1 MFKPLLTRIL
11 NHLITQNSWARVGL
25 QPFSGQ
31 TVAIHLGPANANLTI
46 LENGGLAM
54 AGESAIDDASISLSP
69 SLALRILAKDAAASS
84 QVKITGN
91 TELAKA
97 LAKVLQGMRWDYE
110 EDLSKIIGDI
120 PATQANAFAK
130 KAYSEAKSK
139 VINVTE
145 MLTEYWQEENPL
157 IAKKRHVEAFVKDV
171 DQLRDDVERLEKR
184 IEKLKHALI

>member
-1 MFKPLLTRIL
+1 MFKPLLTRML
-11 NHLITQNSWARVGL
+11 NHLITQNNWARGEL

-31 TVAIHLGPANANLTI
+31 TVTIHLGPTKANLTI

-54 AGESAIDDASISLSP
+54 AGESALSDASISLSP
-69 SLALRILAKDAAASS
+69 SLALRILAKDVSASN
-84 QVKITGN
+84 QVQITGN

-130 KAYSEAKSK
+130 KTFSEAKSK
-139 VINVTE
+139 VINMTE

>member
-11 NHLITQNSWARVGL
+11 NHLITQNSWARGEL

-31 TVAIHLGPANANLTI
+31 TVAIYLGPVTANLTV

-69 SLALRILAKDAAASS
+69 SLALRILAKDTAASS
-84 QVKITGN
+84 QVQITGN

-130 KAYSEAKSK
+130 KTYSEAKSK

-157 IAKKRHVEAFVKDV
+157 IAKKRHVESFVKDV

>member
-11 NHLITQNSWARVGL
+11 NHLIEQNNWARAEL
-25 QPFSGQ
+25 QPYSGQ
-31 TVAIHLGPANANLTI
+31 SVAIHLGPAKAQLTI

-54 AGESAIDDASISLSP
+54 GGESTISDASISLSP
-69 SLALRILAKDAAASS
+69 SLALRILAKDEAANN
-84 QVKITGN
+84 QIKITGN
-91 TELAKA
+91 MELAKA

-110 EDLSKIIGDI
+110 EDLSNIIGDI

-130 KAYSEAKSK
+130 KTLAEAKSQM
-139 VINVTE
+139 INVTE

-157 IAKKRHVEAFVKDV
+157 IAKKRHVETFIKEV

>member
-11 NHLITQNSWARVGL
+11 NHLITQNSWARGEL
-25 QPFSGQ
+25 QPFTGQ
-31 TVAIHLGPANANLTI
+31 TVAIYLGPAKANLTV

-84 QVKITGN
+84 QVQITGN

-120 PATQANAFAK
+120 PANQANAFAK
-130 KAYSEAKSK
+130 KTYSEAKSK

>member
-1 MFKPLLTRIL
+1 
-11 NHLITQNSWARVGL
+11 
-25 QPFSGQ
+25 
-31 TVAIHLGPANANLTI
+31 
-46 LENGGLAM
+46 
-54 AGESAIDDASISLSP
+54 
-69 SLALRILAKDAAASS
+69 
-84 QVKITGN
+84 
-91 TELAKA
+91 

-130 KAYSEAKSK
+130 KTYSEAKSK

>member
-11 NHLITQNSWARVGL
+11 NHLITQNNWARGEL

-31 TVAIHLGPANANLTI
+31 TVTIHLGPTNANLTI

-54 AGESAIDDASISLSP
+54 AGESALSDASISLSP
-69 SLALRILAKDAAASS
+69 SLALRILAKDVSASN
-84 QVKITGN
+84 QVQITGN

-120 PATQANAFAK
+120 PATQANTFAK
-130 KAYSEAKSK
+130 KTFSEAKSK
-139 VINVTE
+139 VINMTE

>member
-11 NHLITQNSWARVGL
+11 NHLITQNSWARGEL
-25 QPFSGQ
+25 QPFTGQ
-31 TVAIHLGPANANLTI
+31 TVTIYLGPAKANLTV

-69 SLALRILAKDAAASS
+69 SLALRILGKDTAASS
-84 QVKITGN
+84 QVQITGN

-130 KAYSEAKSK
+130 KTYSEAKSK

>member
-11 NHLITQNSWARVGL
+11 NHLITQNSWARGEL

-31 TVAIHLGPANANLTI
+31 TVAIYLGPVTANLTV

-54 AGESAIDDASISLSP
+54 AGESTIDDASISLSP
-69 SLALRILAKDAAASS
+69 SLALRILAKDTAASS
-84 QVKITGN
+84 QVQITGN

-130 KAYSEAKSK
+130 KTYSEAKSK

-184 IEKLKHALI
+184 IEKLKNALI

>member
-1 MFKPLLTRIL
+1 MFKPLLTRML
-11 NHLITQNSWARVGL
+11 NHLITQNNWARGEL

-31 TVAIHLGPANANLTI
+31 TVTIHLGPTNANLTI

-54 AGESAIDDASISLSP
+54 AGESALSDASISLSP
-69 SLALRILAKDAAASS
+69 SLALRILAKDVSASN
-84 QVKITGN
+84 QVQITGN

-120 PATQANAFAK
+120 SATQANAFAK
-130 KAYSEAKSK
+130 KTFSEAKSK
-139 VINVTE
+139 VINMTE

>member
-11 NHLITQNSWARVGL
+11 NHLITQNNWARGEL

-31 TVAIHLGPANANLTI
+31 TVTIHLGPTNANLTI

-54 AGESAIDDASISLSP
+54 AGESTLSDASISLSP
-69 SLALRILAKDAAASS
+69 SLALRILAKDVSASN
-84 QVKITGN
+84 QVQITGN

-130 KAYSEAKSK
+130 KTFSEAKSK
-139 VINVTE
+139 VINMTE

>member
-1 MFKPLLTRIL
+1 
-11 NHLITQNSWARVGL
+11 
-25 QPFSGQ
+25 
-31 TVAIHLGPANANLTI
+31 
-46 LENGGLAM
+46 M
-54 AGESAIDDASISLSP
+54 AGESTIDDASISLSP
-69 SLALRILAKDAAASS
+69 SLALRILAKDTAASS
-84 QVKITGN
+84 QVQITGK

-130 KAYSEAKSK
+130 KTYSEAKSK

>member
-11 NHLITQNSWARVGL
+11 NHLITQNSWARVEL

-31 TVAIHLGPANANLTI
+31 TVAIHLGPAKANLTV

-84 QVKITGN
+84 QVQITGN

-130 KAYSEAKSK
+130 KTYSEAKSK

>member
-11 NHLITQNSWARVGL
+11 NHLITQNNWARGEL

-31 TVAIHLGPANANLTI
+31 TVTIHLGPTNANLTI

-54 AGESAIDDASISLSP
+54 AGESALSDASISLSP
-69 SLALRILAKDAAASS
+69 SLALRILAKDVSASN
-84 QVKITGN
+84 QVQITGN

-130 KAYSEAKSK
+130 KTFSEAKSK
-139 VINVTE
+139 VINMTE

>member
-1 MFKPLLTRIL
+1 MLKPLVTRIL
-11 NHLITQNSWARVGL
+11 NHLITQNNWARGEL

-31 TVAIHLGPANANLTI
+31 TVTIHLGPTNANLTI

-54 AGESAIDDASISLSP
+54 AGESSLSDAVISLSP
-69 SLALRILAKDAAASS
+69 SLALRILAKDVSASN
-84 QVKITGN
+84 QVQITGN

-130 KAYSEAKSK
+130 KTFSEAKSK
-139 VINVTE
+139 VINMTE